1 MRYDE
6 GDCLDANK
14 DDEEGKTAYCIQS
27 TLSPTKIFRSISIS
41 WLALMISPSY
51 APGGRPSAGSV
62 IHVHRITHIRPST
75 EYQRF
80 RALAWICEILLMHTV
95 LTTNKAQA
103 FNGPFC

>member
-41 WLALMISPSY
+41 WSALMISPSY

-62 IHVHRITHIRPST
+62 FTFI
-75 EYQRF
+75 
-80 RALAWICEILLMHTV
+80 
-95 LTTNKAQA
+95 
-103 FNGPFC
+103 G